1 MIEND
6 GMDDA
11 LRGTAQIV
19 SGLISR
25 AAEMHARDYELRARE
40 REREVN
46 LASAQAE
53 HRASRLAAEQRLA
66 RASDERASNIQ
77 TQDRLSADTRSSTAD
92 PTLHEADGRD
102 PVREHDPDPAAHQPH
117 PEHYRSEAQTYRASG
132 NSLADEAR
140 RLAGDCQG
148 RSAIYATSDT
158 SENLRKRRRPRRT
171 GRQDWRVQQTRER
184 ER

>member
-53 HRASRLAAEQRLA
+53 HRVSRLAAEQRLA
-66 RASDERASNIQ
+66 RASDERTSTIQ
-77 TQDRLSADTRSSTAD
+77 TQDRLSADTRSGTAD
-92 PTLHEADGRD
+92 PTLREADGRD
-102 PVREHDPDPAAHQPH
+102 LVREHDPDPAAHQPH
-117 PEHYRSEAQTYRASG
+117 PEHYRSEAQTYQATG

-140 RLAGDCQG
+140 RLADDCQG
-148 RSAIYATSDT
+148 RSAIYATSG
-158 SENLRKRRRPRRT
+158 NLRKRRRSRRA
-171 GRQDWRVQQTRER
+171 GRRDWRVQQTRER